1 MAKTTAGARRTV
13 RFDNLIDEAITRYAE
28 EKKISR
34 SKLIKQALEVY
45 LLHNLSEE
53 EILQAFKPQE
63 REQVK
68 QTVFDSLQGISDV
81 LGQTI
86 QNVNSNLNEK
96 LVHITVMLERLI
108 YINYYYGPSYEDE
121 MKTTKAKLAK
131 AMIARLLADI
141 KADVQR
147 RISNG

>member
-1 MAKTTAGARRTV
+1 MAETV
-13 RFDNLIDEAITRYAE
+13 EGVHRSFRFDKLIDESITRYAK
-28 EKKISR
+28 EKRITR
-34 SKLIKQALEVY
+34 SQLVKQAVEVY

-53 EILQAFKPQE
+53 EILQAFKPEE

-68 QTVFDSLQGISDV
+68 QTIFDSLQGISDV

-108 YINYYYGPSYEDE
+108 YITYYYGPSYEDE

-147 RISNG
+147 RLSNG